1 MDYIICYTNHKGYD
15 VWEEICGEDAMQF
28 RVDDLMK
35 ELDCDADD
43 IMVFIK
49 HTQLR

>member
-15 VWEEICGEDAMQF
+15 VWEEANGEDAMQF
-28 RVDDLMK
+28 RVDELMK
-35 ELDCDADD
+35 ELNCDADD

-49 HTQLR
+49 QTQLR